1 MQVNTFQVVLST
13 DGEKSFIFF
22 IYADI
27 QWGMGGIGFNAGD
40 GVRSFTV
47 PGSLTLSARVIE
59 EGSNVGVTG
68 VYAFRVDL
76 LDIVRPGGESDC
88 YSYQSQTTTMQEA
101 TPSLSGLS
109 LLSRDD
115 LHLGWFFHEGL

>member
-47 PGSLTLSARVIE
+47 PRSRTLSARVIE
-59 EGSNVGVTG
+59 ESSNVGVTG

-76 LDIVRPGGESDC
+76 LDMVRPGGESDC
-88 YSYQSQTTTMQEA
+88 YSYQSQTTTRSNTKSQWIEF
-101 TPSLSGLS
+101 TQ
-109 LLSRDD
+109 
-115 LHLGWFFHEGL
+115 

>member
-1 MQVNTFQVVLST
+1 MLISAFCMQVNTFQVVLST
-13 DGEKSFIFF
+13 DGEKSFVFF
-22 IYADI
+22 IYFDI

-47 PGSLTLSARVIE
+47 PGSRTPSARVIE
-59 EGSNVGVTG
+59 DGSNVGVAG

-88 YSYQSQTTTMQEA
+88 YGHQSQNA
-101 TPSLSGLS
+101 TRSNTKSQ
-109 LLSRDD
+109 
-115 LHLGWFFHEGL
+115 